1 MTKIINPAPD
11 LIAAAGEMIKTG
23 GLVVFPTETVYGLGA
38 DGLSADA
45 VKKIFKAK
53 GRPSDNPLILHVA
66 DFEMAEKIGE
76 INPSARLIMEKFWP
90 GPVTVI
96 VKKKDIVPAEVTA
109 GLDTVAIRMP
119 ENEIARA
126 LIAAAGVPV
135 AAPSANLS
143 GKPSP
148 TAFRHAFDDMN
159 GRVDM
164 IIDGGDCDIGIEST
178 VVDTTSTPP
187 TVLRP
192 GGITAEMLR
201 EILPDTEIEEHKK
214 EGTEGYTPKS
224 PGMKYKHYAPDAQ
237 VILYKSQEKLAQD
250 ITAFRAEGKKVGLF
264 KKEDSV
270 LSADIDLSWGKDTKD
285 LAKCL
290 FYSLRRFDELGADVV
305 LCELPEKSGM
315 WQGVYNRLYKSAGF
329 DVRE

>member
-66 DFEMAEKIGE
+66 DFELAEKIGE

-178 VVDTTSTPP
+178 VVDTTSDTP

-237 VILYKSQEKLAQD
+237 VILYKSQEKLVDD

-270 LSADIDLSWGKDTKD
+270 LSADIDLSWGNDTKD

-329 DVRE
+329 DVR